1 METRH
6 SIRDPKANARPRPTA
21 RGIVLA
27 LCVAVLVL
35 LFAAWRFDNPRVES
49 LRTKFIDAILPSFEI
64 GIEPGRLA
72 WKFFGSIENFSR
84 LVERNEELNLE
95 LTQMQEW
102 REIAHNLERQNANLR
117 RLLGVSAAAPHYS
130 ISASV
135 IADSSSP
142 FRQSFLISAGR
153 ENGIVD
159 GWAVTDG
166 LGLVGRISGVG
177 NSTSRVIQ
185 ITDPNSRIPVRLD
198 SGNRAILLG
207 DNSHSPILDMIE
219 RVDDIELN
227 DRVLTSGDGK
237 VFPAETFVGFVVKDA
252 KNRFRVRPSANFRDL
267 QFVRVIRVFPAEPI
281 DGPGELIVES
291 AQPLQPVNSEAAAI
305 SGN

>member
-1 METRH
+1 MR
-6 SIRDPKANARPRPTA
+6 SRLPV
-21 RGIVLA
+21 RGILLASGVAVLA
-27 LCVAVLVL
+27 LM
-35 LFAAWRFDNPRVES
+35 FAAWRFDNPRVES
-49 LRTKFIDAILPSFEI
+49 LRTNLIDAILPSFEI

-72 WKFFGSIENFSR
+72 WKFFDSIGSFSR
-84 LVERNEELNLE
+84 LVEQNEELNRE
-95 LTQMQEW
+95 LTQMQAW

-117 RLLGVSAAAPHYS
+117 RLLGVSAAAPHFS

-135 IADSSSP
+135 LADSSSP

-177 NSTSRVIQ
+177 ASTSRVIQ
-185 ITDPNSRIPVRLD
+185 ITDPNSRIPVRLNT
-198 SGNRAILLG
+198 GNRAILLG
-207 DNSHSPILDMIE
+207 DNSHAPILDMIE
-219 RVDDIELN
+219 RMDDVELN
-227 DRVLTSGDGK
+227 ERVQTSGDGN
-237 VFPAETFVGFVVKDA
+237 VFPAGTLVGFVVKDA

-267 QFVRVIRVFPAEPI
+267 QFVRVVRVFPEAPI
-281 DGPGELIVES
+281 EGPGELIVES
-291 AQPLQPVNSEAAAI
+291 AQPSQPVNREAAAI